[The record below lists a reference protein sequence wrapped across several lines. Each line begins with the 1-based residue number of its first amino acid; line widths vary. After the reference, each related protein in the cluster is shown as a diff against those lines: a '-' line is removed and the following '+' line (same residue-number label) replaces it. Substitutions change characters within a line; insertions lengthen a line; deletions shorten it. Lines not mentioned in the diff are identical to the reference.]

1 MKQVDRKS
9 KITHNPV
16 MTLRIITHQSV
27 WVFFFFFLQKWK
39 ILEWYFIKFEMQK
52 YFSVKNNC

>member
-27 WVFFFFFLQKWK
+27 WVFSFFYKNEKYLND
-39 ILEWYFIKFEMQK
+39 ILLFEMQK